1 MQILYLSTLA
11 NGGLNDSEAVISM
24 SVTKKRENQPK
35 QFEDTELLLKPGET
49 VNTDRHRQQM
59 INLNDTLI
67 EKRPVW
73 SRRHGKVIDK
83 APSHAAKLVK
93 DTLTALGWEI
103 LPHPS
108 YSPDLTASD
117 YHLFSSMG
125 HALAEQ
131 YFHSYEEVQK
141 WLDWFCSRDFQF
153 FWNGIHNLSTR
164 CQNV

>member
-1 MQILYLSTLA
+1 MQTKSIWGTCWFSFSIRRKKQRKHIEHLWKHTVQILYLSTLA
-11 NGGLNDSEAVISM
+11 NGGLNDSEAAISM

-73 SRRHGKVIDK
+73 SRRHEKVIDK

-103 LPHPS
+103 LPHQP
-108 YSPDLTASD
+108 YSPDLTPSD
-117 YHLFSSMG
+117 NLIYL
-125 HALAEQ
+125 
-131 YFHSYEEVQK
+131 YV
-141 WLDWFCSRDFQF
+141 F
-153 FWNGIHNLSTR
+153 FIVSF
-164 CQNV
+164 